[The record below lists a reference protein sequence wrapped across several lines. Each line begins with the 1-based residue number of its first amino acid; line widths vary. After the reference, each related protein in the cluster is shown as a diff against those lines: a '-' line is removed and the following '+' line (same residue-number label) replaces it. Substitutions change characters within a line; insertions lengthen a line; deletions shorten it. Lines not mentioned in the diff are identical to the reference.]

1 MIVWLINWTI
11 ETQREIYLAFGD
23 RIKLYAETGDWSEL
37 AVFLPMGVV
46 FGIVHAMMPGH
57 SKTLLAAY
65 SISTPESAWRAA
77 GTGLIISSVHILMS
91 VLIVLLALPLVS
103 VTLGASSQTPVLDS
117 LSRILLAFVGLWMIV
132 STLRPHSHAHL
143 AGRSV
148 AFGFFAGLIPC
159 PLTLFVVTF
168 AASRGVIEA
177 GLAFALVMLVGVAAV
192 LVSVALVANLSR
204 GGLAR
209 LMNNKLM
216 SIVASGLQVATGVIL
231 LFAAWRML

>member
-1 MIVWLINWTI
+1 MARRGNRPDHIFRPYPDVCAHRASGFATGVSDP
-11 ETQREIYLAFGD
+11 R
-23 RIKLYAETGDWSEL
+23 RIK
-37 AVFLPMGVV
+37 PN
-46 FGIVHAMMPGH
+46 
-57 SKTLLAAY
+57 
-65 SISTPESAWRAA
+65 
-77 GTGLIISSVHILMS
+77 
-91 VLIVLLALPLVS
+91 
-103 VTLGASSQTPVLDS
+103 ASSGQPDRV
-117 LSRILLAFVGLWMIV
+117 LLAFVGLWMIV

-148 AFGFFAGLIPC
+148 AFGFFAGLVPC

-231 LFAAWRML
+231 LIAAWRML